1 MNQQMKKDIPNWEKE
16 YLTMNVTLSSR
27 QKELLNGDSI
37 KAHEGMLYG
46 SMYNHWKK
54 LKNYE

>member
-1 MNQQMKKDIPNWEKE
+1 MKKDIPNWEKE

-37 KAHEGMLYG
+37 KAYEGMLYG